1 MCEAT
6 EKREISDYKLV
17 IAKQDRGEVENFN
30 RYAQERLF
38 KVD

>member
-6 EKREISDYKLV
+6 QKRELSDYKLELT
-17 IAKQDRGEVENFN
+17 KLDRGEVENFN